1 VFEQIE
7 QQQQQPFSKAKAS
20 REKKPISIFVLRTH
34 TRSRGDT
41 FNLTPDTYHAMFR
54 LTRPLFQALKKS
66 TGITG
71 LSIHS
76 DPLPE
81 LIKTYKQTI
90 SVLSTIPRTS
100 VYRQGAE
107 AFSRH
112 KLNMVQAA
120 NGNITVAELR
130 LKEGLIE
137 ESLEIASDEL
147 ELARKM
153 VEWKACVPFP
163 TLVFISI
170 QKFLTCF
177 LSLQLGGTYRKIRAR
192 PVGAHW
198 KMRQFFVKEFANCS
212 LCRLHLLGDLKQF
225 GGKY

>member
-1 VFEQIE
+1 
-7 QQQQQPFSKAKAS
+7 
-20 REKKPISIFVLRTH
+20 
-34 TRSRGDT
+34 
-41 FNLTPDTYHAMFR
+41 MFR
-54 LTRPLFQALKKS
+54 LTRPLFQALKQS

-71 LSIHS
+71 LSIHP

-100 VYRQGAE
+100 VYRQGTE
-107 AFSRH
+107 AFARH

-120 NGNITVAELR
+120 NGNITIAELG

-153 VEWKACVPFP
+153 VEWKACVPSVYFH
-163 TLVFISI
+163 S
-170 QKFLTCF
+170 KFFDIF

-198 KMRQFFVKEFANCS
+198 KIKMRQFFVKEFANCS
-212 LCRLHLLGDLKQF
+212 LCRLHYLLGDLK
-225 GGKY
+225 